1 MKILV
6 SFKSVPD
13 PNDATIPGAAV
24 STPKSVINPFDEIA
38 IEEALRIRERGEAT
52 EIVGVTIGVPAVDE
66 QIRAALAMGVDR
78 AIRIDDSRAL
88 DPYAVARILG
98 AVVKKEAPHVVIMGK
113 QAVDDDSNQVGQM
126 LAGLLGWPQ
135 ATFVSKIEFLDNK
148 TRVRCTRETDAG
160 LEVVEVNLPA
170 IITTDLR
177 LNEPRY
183 VSLPGLIKARR
194 KPIEVLTCDQLGVT
208 VRPLTTVLSVAR
220 PPKRAAGTRVES
232 VEELITKLNRRRR
245 CFSMAESLILIEH
258 DRQQVKRPSL
268 HAIALARQLGGEY
281 ALLVVGHGLDGI
293 ATSLVSYGA
302 SAVIV
307 VDDPALAE
315 PLADRYAAVIAEA
328 ARKHGTKTI
337 LGTSST
343 FSKDVLPRAAALL
356 DAPMVTDVVAIEEN
370 ERLDFLPTSHQCRQH
385 VRHGKGG
392 G

>member
-13 PNDATIPGAAV
+13 PNDVTIAGAAV

-98 AVVKKEAPHVVIMGK
+98 AVVKREVPHVVIMGK

-126 LAGLLGWPQ
+126 LAGLLGRPQ
-135 ATFVSKIEFLDNK
+135 ATFVSKIEFLDDK
-148 TRVRCTRETDAG
+148 RRARCTRETDAG
-160 LEVVEVNLPA
+160 LEVVEVNLPV

-183 VSLPGLIKARR
+183 VSLPGLMKARR
-194 KPIEVLTCDQLGVT
+194 KPIEVKSCELLGVT
-208 VRPLTTVLSVAR
+208 VTPLTVTLSTAR

-232 VEELITKLNRRRR
+232 VQELVTKLK
-245 CFSMAESLILIEH
+245 E
-258 DRQQVKRPSL
+258 
-268 HAIALARQLGGEY
+268 
-281 ALLVVGHGLDGI
+281 
-293 ATSLVSYGA
+293 
-302 SAVIV
+302 
-307 VDDPALAE
+307 
-315 PLADRYAAVIAEA
+315 EA
-328 ARKHGTKTI
+328 K
-337 LGTSST
+337 
-343 FSKDVLPRAAALL
+343 VL
-356 DAPMVTDVVAIEEN
+356 
-370 ERLDFLPTSHQCRQH
+370 
-385 VRHGKGG
+385 
-392 G
+392 

>member
-1 MKILV
+1 MKVLV

-13 PNDATIPGAAV
+13 ANNVAVAGAAV
-24 STPKSVINPFDEIA
+24 VTPKSVINPFDEIA

-98 AVVKKEAPHVVIMGK
+98 AVVKREAPHVVIMGK

-148 TRVRCTRETDAG
+148 TRARCTRETDDG
-160 LEVVEVNLPA
+160 LELVAINLPG

-194 KPIEVLTCDQLGVT
+194 KTIEIVTGDQLSVS
-208 VRPLTTVLSVAR
+208 VKPLTIVLSTES
-220 PPKRAAGTRVES
+220 PPRRAAGARVNS
-232 VEELITKLNRRRR
+232 VEELIAKLRN
-245 CFSMAESLILIEH
+245 
-258 DRQQVKRPSL
+258 
-268 HAIALARQLGGEY
+268 
-281 ALLVVGHGLDGI
+281 
-293 ATSLVSYGA
+293 
-302 SAVIV
+302 
-307 VDDPALAE
+307 
-315 PLADRYAAVIAEA
+315 EA
-328 ARKHGTKTI
+328 K
-337 LGTSST
+337 
-343 FSKDVLPRAAALL
+343 VL
-356 DAPMVTDVVAIEEN
+356 
-370 ERLDFLPTSHQCRQH
+370 
-385 VRHGKGG
+385 
-392 G
+392 